1 MSILSDLRRA
11 RRVEPR
17 LAAADLGGG
26 DAELVLY
33 GDVMAEDSRDWW
45 TGEPDGRPAVTSEAV
60 NRELDKLRG
69 AERVTVRLNSCGGD
83 LYTGLAIHSVLKSL
97 GADVTVRIEGI
108 AASAAS
114 VIACAGDRVVAT
126 TGSIFMVHEGALGLL
141 GYYTGHDL
149 RALIADMDAGV
160 RAMIG
165 VYAEKTGRPEDELRE
180 MVEAETWMVGQEIV
194 DAGFADELD
203 SADGE
208 QDGGAVEDEG
218 DGEVMVAGVLHDLSR
233 FRHVPDL
240 AARVAAAKEP
250 SAARAAV
257 ANSSEPPMVAATE
270 EKGEAVISTV
280 SELREQHPNLV
291 AEVEAAAVKAERD
304 RLAAIDEVAEGIP
317 ADMVADAKYTHP
329 VSAEVLALAALKAER
344 RAKADEDAAD
354 RLAAAAYRRAV
365 AEDDEQSGADGVETD
380 PTGADGGTGEN
391 AEDEQAKRDVEQCAA
406 LFNSMKGGVR

>member
-11 RRVEPR
+11 RPVEPR

-26 DAELVLY
+26 EAELVLY

-45 TGEPDGRPAVTSEAV
+45 TGEPDGRPAVTSEAI

-97 GADVTVRIEGI
+97 AADVTVRIEGI

-126 TGSIFMVHEGALGLL
+126 PGSIFMVHEGALGLL

-160 RAMIG
+160 RAMLG

-194 DAGFADELD
+194 DAGFADELE

-240 AARVAAAKEP
+240 AARVAAVKEAP
-250 SAARAAV
+250 AHSAV
-257 ANSSEPPMVAATE
+257 SDSQEPPLAATE
-270 EKGEAVISTV
+270 EKGETFMDI
-280 SELREQHPNLV
+280 SELREQRPDLV
-291 AEVEAAAVKAERD
+291 AEIESAAVKAERD
-304 RLAAIDEVAEGIP
+304 RLSAIDEVAEGIP
-317 ADMVADAKYTHP
+317 AEMVADAKYKNP
-329 VSAEVLALAALKAER
+329 VTAEQLALAALRARGAER
-344 RAKADEDAAD
+344 AAKAAAERDAAAKF
-354 RLAAAAYRRAV
+354 LADAQSDA
-365 AEDDEQSGADGVETD
+365 DESGADEV
-380 PTGADGGTGEN
+380 GADPNGG
-391 AEDEQAKRDVEQCAA
+391 AEGADEGADEEQAKKDVEQCAA

>member
-11 RRVEPR
+11 RPVEPR

-26 DAELVLY
+26 EAELVLY

-45 TGEPDGRPAVTSEAV
+45 TGEPDGRPAVTSEAI

-126 TGSIFMVHEGALGLL
+126 PGSIFMVHEGALGLL

-160 RAMIG
+160 RAMLG

-194 DAGFADELD
+194 DAGFADELE

-240 AARVAAAKEP
+240 AARVAASKEP
-250 SAARAAV
+250 PAAVAAV
-257 ANSSEPPMVAATE
+257 ANSQEPPLAATE
-270 EKGEAVISTV
+270 EKGETSMNI
-280 SELREQHPNLV
+280 SELREQHPDLV
-291 AEVEAAAVKAERD
+291 AEIEAAAVKAERD

-317 ADMVADAKYTHP
+317 ADMVADAKYANP
-329 VSAEVLALAALKAER
+329 VTAEQLALAALRADAEKRRADAAAER
-344 RAKADEDAAD
+344 
-354 RLAAAAYRRAV
+354 AAAAKFLAD
-365 AEDDEQSGADGVETD
+365 AKSDADESGADEV
-380 PTGADGGTGEN
+380 GADPNGG
-391 AEDEQAKRDVEQCAA
+391 AEGADEGAEEEQAKKDVEQCAA

>member
-1 MSILSDLRRA
+1 MSILSELRRA
-11 RRVEPR
+11 RPVEPR

-45 TGEPDGRPAVTSEAV
+45 TGEPDGRPAVTSETL

-83 LYTGLAIHSVLKSL
+83 LYTGLAIHNVLKSL
-97 GADVTVRIEGI
+97 DADVTVRIEGI

-114 VIACAGDRVVAT
+114 VIACAGDRVIAT
-126 TGSIFMVHEGALGLL
+126 PGSIFMVHEGALGLL

-160 RAMIG
+160 RAMLG
-165 VYAEKTGRPEDELRE
+165 VYAEKTGRPEGELRS

-194 DAGFADELD
+194 NAGFADELETG
-203 SADGE
+203 GE
-208 QDGGAVEDEG
+208 GQDAGPVEDEG

-240 AARVAAAKEP
+240 AARVAASMEP
-250 SAARAAV
+250 PAAAAAV
-257 ANSSEPPMVAATE
+257 ANSQQPPMVAATE
-270 EKGEAVISTV
+270 EKGETFMNI
-280 SELREQHPNLV
+280 SELREQHPDLV
-291 AEVEAAAVKAERD
+291 AEIEAAAVKAERD

-317 ADMVADAKYTHP
+317 AEMVADAKYSNP
-329 VSAEVLALAALKAER
+329 VTAEQLALAALRADAEKRRADAAAER
-344 RAKADEDAAD
+344 SAAAKFLADAQSDADE
-354 RLAAAAYRRAV
+354 
-365 AEDDEQSGADGVETD
+365 SGADEV
-380 PTGADGGTGEN
+380 GADPNGG
-391 AEDEQAKRDVEQCAA
+391 AEGADEGAEEEQAKKDVEQCAA